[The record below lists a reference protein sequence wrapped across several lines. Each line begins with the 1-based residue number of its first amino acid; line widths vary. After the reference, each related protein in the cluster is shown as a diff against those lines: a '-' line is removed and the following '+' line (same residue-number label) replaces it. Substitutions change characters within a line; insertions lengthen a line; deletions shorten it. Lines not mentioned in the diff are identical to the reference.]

1 MQIGTDKRQNKNL
14 STALCSKITKPRIF
28 TEESKNS
35 KEAKIT
41 KRSHAFKNYAR
52 SYNVEIWN
60 YFNSE
65 LQLIDTKSAF
75 NNKFAE
81 LLNEL
86 RGFKFVL
93 TLILVLKPPPE
104 NHVMKY
110 STFYSNSDTEITTNG
125 SETMIYLNQ
134 SIAIL
139 YQNCKKTLVKVQIG
153 LLIQL

>member
-1 MQIGTDKRQNKNL
+1 MFLKKVKEFMQIGTDKRQNKNL

-93 TLILVLKPPPE
+93 TLILVLKPPRKSCNE
-104 NHVMKY
+104 V
-110 STFYSNSDTEITTNG
+110 
-125 SETMIYLNQ
+125 
-134 SIAIL
+134 
-139 YQNCKKTLVKVQIG
+139 
-153 LLIQL
+153 